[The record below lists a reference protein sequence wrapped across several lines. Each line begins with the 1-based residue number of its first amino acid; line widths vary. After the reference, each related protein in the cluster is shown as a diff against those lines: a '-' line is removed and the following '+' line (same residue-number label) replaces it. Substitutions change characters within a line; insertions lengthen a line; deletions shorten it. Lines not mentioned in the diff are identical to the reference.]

1 MFAERFNMAIYILI
15 YILFI
20 YENIQPDA
28 FVSEWSKEVDLRP
41 TVFARMGSNPI
52 ECKSFFLRLFYQYA
66 NIFIDYISKISTCCI
81 RVRVV

>member
-52 ECKSFFLRLFYQYA
+52 ECKVYFFEIILSF
-66 NIFIDYISKISTCCI
+66 IFVFIHY
-81 RVRVV
+81 V